1 MGYKNSSQLNEIPYL
16 YGGLKN
22 KGNYGNKD
30 AAGYIKITEDEYNEL
45 NAIGGTT

>member
-1 MGYKNSSQLNEIPYL
+1 MLYKKYNLEKAEIE
-16 YGGLKN
+16 N